1 MESQIT
7 DHDETLETLITSPDE
22 TLTRVFAQLK
32 PYCVDLLSLLQN
44 PRNQKRKSNAK
55 SLSEFLEL
63 LRRTQPGD
71 LQPFFDYA
79 LFPLLLLFDAAVGCR
94 SSESKDGVDV
104 VSDGVA
110 EGVVLCLEELLRK
123 CCIFSVNQMVVVM
136 KKLTYGAMLSPSDAS
151 EEFREAVIR
160 CLRALLLSLNSCSVE
175 SCACGQNSSFA
186 AMSIVDSSL
195 QVSTVSSFKYKL
207 EQRECLLAFLRSEN
221 ASAAVGHWLSLLLKA
236 ADIEASRGQRGSAK
250 LRVEALLTLRVL
262 VSKVGTADSLAFFL
276 PGVVS
281 QFAKILNVSKS
292 MISGAAGSTEALNQ
306 AIRGLSEFLIVV
318 LGDQMNTSNLDFNQR
333 KDISSHSFL
342 DALRHLPINAQG
354 ALAKDCGNQPVVS
367 KSDYVGKGSINCGQ
381 NTLSFH
387 VNRTKEWIEETSA
400 NVDKLL
406 SATLPHICVHPAKKV
421 RRGLVGAIK
430 GLLSNCSCTLKRSK
444 LMLLECLCV
453 LVTDDVEEVSISAQ
467 EFLESFFTLSDKQQ
481 AENEVADI
489 FLRLVEKL
497 PKVVLGSEETLA
509 VSHAQKLLAVMYYAG
524 PQLVVDHLLRSPITA
539 AHFLDALMQCLNQ
552 NSVFSGSLEKIF
564 SAKLISSG
572 YLHSIAELKVG
583 VNCSDEAIVSGAS
596 SEFPKVTGFHD
607 IHFQSTLDVT
617 HKEFEVPRMPP
628 WFIHVGSEKL
638 YLALAGILRLVGLST
653 MADPRDEVSLST
665 LIDIP
670 LSHLHKLISEVRMRG
685 YSKESWQS
693 WYTRSGSGQL
703 LRQACTAVCILNEI
717 IYGLSDQSVKS
728 FSCTFQKSR
737 INMERLK
744 GTDGSSSTCNSN
756 IARTLLNE
764 TVWKVH
770 PRKNARIHLI
780 ECIGSILHEYLSAEV
795 IIDGIGTFNV
805 CLGEN
810 FSLSGYLHS
819 SLYLLL
825 ENLICSNG
833 QIRMAADAVLR
844 IISTS
849 SGHPNV
855 GCLVVAN
862 ADYIVDSLCRQ
873 LRHLDLN
880 PHVPRVLAAMLSYV
894 GVANRILP
902 LLEEPMR
909 SVSMELEILGR
920 HQHPNLTVPFLKASL
935 NFSERVVGCY
945 LEFGFPWPS
954 LVVTSVKSLASR
966 ITQSHE
972 FFLRAVGEIV
982 KASRNEASAMP
993 KQAESYC
1000 MVVDSKLSLM
1010 DKEATMESG
1019 KSLGSLDGGDSHVVV
1034 EQDLP
1039 LFLEDFIVPSFLV
1052 VQKLKSFSEE
1062 KPLLFNG
1069 EGIDSSC
1076 SFVDTSLEN
1085 WEKMMFKLNEFRRYR
1100 RIVGS
1105 VAGSCLTA
1113 ATPLL
1118 ASLKEATCLVA
1129 LDIIEDGI
1137 ATLAKV
1143 EEAFKHEKETKRAI
1157 EKAIQLC
1164 SFHDLQDTLDA
1175 DADETDE
1182 NRLLPVMN
1190 KIWPY
1195 LVVCIRGKNPA
1206 AVRRCLDVVGKVI
1219 QICGGDFFSRR
1230 FCNDGPHFWKL
1241 LMTSPFQKKQILGD
1255 EKQPLQLPYRA
1266 LPSAAEEPLAESSSL
1281 KVQAAALNMI
1291 ADLSRNKRSASAL
1304 QAVLKKVCGL
1314 VVGIA
1319 CSGVT
1324 FLRDASVNALAG
1336 LGCIDSDLVWLLLA
1350 DVYYSLNKNDLPS
1363 PPSQDFPQI
1372 SQLLPASSSPKEY
1385 LHAHYGGG
1393 TFGFGIDPGSV
1404 EIVFKK
1410 LSNVLNDDQMYSEN
1424 ELF

>member
-1 MESQIT
+1 MLSSLFLLLIFVKRKHCT
-7 DHDETLETLITSPDE
+7 RKILNLIETLRRQFNFDQQ
-22 TLTRVFAQLK
+22 LTELKTCLCRVR
-32 PYCVDLLSLLQN
+32 PSLLQLMFDLARSPPLLLLLQSEDCRGDVN
-44 PRNQKRKSNAK
+44 EFYQQCDPERGLVVNLIVWDYFMESGLKYLTSNLEGQRLV
-55 SLSEFLEL
+55 SSVQLSVTFHLLCCTCTLCILESYENLCFCILDCTLKMRENLGSCFLESVSINKITKMDNL
-63 LRRTQPGD
+63 QKKIVFSLDNSPIYQTHPINTCAFAYYLRTCELVFQM
-71 LQPFFDYA
+71 LKYDYA
-79 LFPLLLLFDAAVGCR
+79 STFVLHHLSGMLEFELLFEAPVITRNSAKLALKASSAGEVLLGVSGTSPVGRFYSPHTTSQNTKHLQLPDYVLFPLLLLFDAAV
-94 SSESKDGVDV
+94 
-104 VSDGVA
+104 
-110 EGVVLCLEELLRK
+110 CL
-123 CCIFSVNQMVVVM
+123 N
-136 KKLTYGAMLSPSDAS
+136 KK
-151 EEFREAVIR
+151 I
-160 CLRALLLSLNSCSVE
+160 
-175 SCACGQNSSFA
+175 
-186 AMSIVDSSL
+186 
-195 QVSTVSSFKYKL
+195 
-207 EQRECLLAFLRSEN
+207 
-221 ASAAVGHWLSLLLKA
+221 
-236 ADIEASRGQRGSAK
+236 AD
-250 LRVEALLTLRVL
+250 
-262 VSKVGTADSLAFFL
+262 
-276 PGVVS
+276 
-281 QFAKILNVSKS
+281 KILNSFIIVHLDKKK
-292 MISGAAGSTEALNQ
+292 N
-306 AIRGLSEFLIVV
+306 LSIQPLSPVPF
-318 LGDQMNTSNLDFNQR
+318 GTTTW

-354 ALAKDCGNQPVVS
+354 PLAKDCGNQPVVS
-367 KSDYVGKGSINCGQ
+367 KYDYVGKGSINCGQ

-467 EFLESFFTLSDKQQ
+467 EFLESFFMLSDKQQ

-628 WFIHVGSEKL
+628 WFLHVGSEKL

-728 FSCTFQKSR
+728 FTCTFQKSR

-795 IIDGIGTFNV
+795 WDLPVDQKLVELNDLAEIISLHFFLLFLDFSKQVIIDGIGTFNV
-805 CLGEN
+805 CLGED

-849 SGHPNV
+849 SGHPTV

-880 PHVPRVLAAMLSYV
+880 PHVPRVLAVMLSYV

-909 SVSMELEILGR
+909 SVSLELEILGR
-920 HQHPNLTVPFLKASL
+920 HQHPNLTVPFLK
-935 NFSERVVGCY
+935 
-945 LEFGFPWPS
+945 
-954 LVVTSVKSLASR
+954 
-966 ITQSHE
+966 
-972 FFLRAVGEIV
+972 AVGEIV

-1034 EQDLP
+1034 EQ
-1039 LFLEDFIVPSFLV
+1039 
-1052 VQKLKSFSEE
+1052 
-1062 KPLLFNG
+1062 

-1085 WEKMMFKLNEFRRYR
+1085 WEKMMFQLNEFRRYR

-1314 VVGIA
+1314 VMGIA

-1372 SQLLPASSSPKEY
+1372 SQLLPALSSPKEY
-1385 LHAHYGGG
+1385 LHAQYGGG

-1410 LSNVLNDDQMYSEN
+1410 LSNVLNDDQMYNEI

>member
-7 DHDETLETLITSPDE
+7 DHEETLETPITSPDE

-71 LQPFFDYA
+71 LQPFFDYV

-354 ALAKDCGNQPVVS
+354 PLAKDCGNQPVVS

-467 EFLESFFTLSDKQQ
+467 EFLESFFMLSDKQQ

-628 WFIHVGSEKL
+628 WFLHVGSEKL

-685 YSKESWQS
+685 CSKESWQS

-728 FSCTFQKSR
+728 FTCTFQKSR

-795 IIDGIGTFNV
+795 WDLPVDQKLVELNDLAEIISLHFFRDTAMLHQVIIDGIGTFNV
-805 CLGEN
+805 CLGED

-833 QIRMAADAVLR
+833 QIRMAADTVLR

-849 SGHPNV
+849 SGHPTV

-862 ADYIVDSLCRQ
+862 ADFIVDSLCLQ

-920 HQHPNLTVPFLKASL
+920 HQHPNLTVPFLKA
-935 NFSERVVGCY
+935 
-945 LEFGFPWPS
+945 
-954 LVVTSVKSLASR
+954 
-966 ITQSHE
+966 
-972 FFLRAVGEIV
+972 VGEIV

-1019 KSLGSLDGGDSHVVV
+1019 KSLGSLDGGDSHVVM
-1034 EQDLP
+1034 EQ
-1039 LFLEDFIVPSFLV
+1039 
-1052 VQKLKSFSEE
+1052 
-1062 KPLLFNG
+1062 

-1085 WEKMMFKLNEFRRYR
+1085 WEKMMFQLNEFRRYR

-1129 LDIIEDGI
+1129 LDVIEDGI

-1230 FCNDGPHFWKL
+1230 FHNDGPHFWKL

-1319 CSGVT
+1319 CSSIT

-1336 LGCIDSDLVWLLLA
+1336 LSCIDSDLVWLLLA
-1350 DVYYSLNKNDLPS
+1350 DVYYSLNKIDLPS

-1372 SQLLPASSSPKEY
+1372 SQLLPALSSPKEY
-1385 LHAHYGGG
+1385 LHAQYGGG

-1410 LSNVLNDDQMYSEN
+1410 LSNVLNDDQMYNEI